1 MSMIAPIPFVRA
13 GKSFHGQF
21 WRVVIVTLTVVAF
34 STLPAG
40 ARHKIKLV
48 VISAVLAIA
57 ALDLFRPLEQDFPL
71 G

>member
-1 MSMIAPIPFVRA
+1 
-13 GKSFHGQF
+13 
-21 WRVVIVTLTVVAF
+21 VVIVTLTVVAF
-34 STLPAG
+34 SALPAG

-57 ALDLFRPLEQDFPL
+57 ALDLFRPLEQDFPS